1 MQFNEMKFYCMST
14 KSETASGLV
23 IILLSSALSLHRCS
37 FFDSIQ
43 IYILSP
49 EPWQILQAILA

>member
-1 MQFNEMKFYCMST
+1 MKFYCMST

-23 IILLSSALSLHRCS
+23 IILLSLSSALSLHRCCV
-37 FFDSIQ
+37 FDSIQ